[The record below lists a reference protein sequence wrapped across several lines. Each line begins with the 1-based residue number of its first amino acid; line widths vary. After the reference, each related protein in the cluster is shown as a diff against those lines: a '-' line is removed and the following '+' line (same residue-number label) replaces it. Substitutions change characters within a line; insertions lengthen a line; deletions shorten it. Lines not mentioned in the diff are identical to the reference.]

1 LKYVGE
7 FLFRR
12 FYFLGAP
19 VGNEFSQSRCTSAE
33 TLFSMNTRVCPYNA
47 FDAAP
52 GAPQTNVGVSRLV
65 DEGRDTQYFLA
76 AASITSIKSELQ
88 VQKTVEWLVYHW
100 LMGVQHFWIFCHE
113 VCSALYIDH
122 KRCAVHYT

>member
-1 LKYVGE
+1 
-7 FLFRR
+7 
-12 FYFLGAP
+12 
-19 VGNEFSQSRCTSAE
+19 
-33 TLFSMNTRVCPYNA
+33 MCPYNA

-122 KRCAVHYT
+122 MI